1 MLILGALF
9 AVIAIVAYAG
19 GTAAAGSLQAFA
31 DSATW
36 FMAGLGAAGAMMRFV
51 GFATLLRIMLSN
63 EFWGIYF
70 AGFALATIIGYI
82 PELSGSALLLIAF
95 VGIAIA
101 LYDYQTRVAIKQ
113 AAGSGFAANGGDD
126 EDGI

>member
-1 MLILGALF
+1 MALLGLLF
-9 AVIAIVAYAG
+9 AIVC
-19 GTAAAGSLQAFA
+19 TSVCWAALQWVLPEQPGRQVCMGHGW
-31 DSATW
+31 S
-36 FMAGLGAAGAMMRFV
+36 GAAGGMMRFV